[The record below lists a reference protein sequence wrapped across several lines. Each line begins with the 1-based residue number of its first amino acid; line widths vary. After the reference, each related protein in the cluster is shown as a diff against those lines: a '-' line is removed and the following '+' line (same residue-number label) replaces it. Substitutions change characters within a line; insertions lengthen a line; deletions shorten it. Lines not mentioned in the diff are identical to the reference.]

1 MNLLD
6 RYVFAALLRGAA
18 PVLLGLLGLFGFIE
32 LAEQLEDAGRGAFG
46 TLDALRVVA
55 ARLPRIGIELLPVTC
70 LLGTVIGLGAL
81 ANQSEIVAMSACG
94 IGAARLVRPLW
105 MLVGG
110 IVLAALLLQQLAI
123 PALEFQAAELR
134 ARALAQVSERDGEH
148 WTRSESSL
156 IRIGAVRFGLMP
168 EDIEIYQFDERG
180 QVAALMQAARADLL
194 RPDEWLLQ
202 DVVAIRFDEDAA
214 RRQRFDRLAWR
225 SGLGAEQLGALLQAD
240 HALAPTDLIGYIG
253 HLESNGLDAH
263 RYRVLLW
270 RQASLPLG
278 LIAMALL
285 GAPFA
290 MGSTRLMSTGARVA
304 LGGTLGMGFYLL
316 EQLSMQLGLLYRL
329 PAWATGLA
337 PDLLALLAALAA
349 LAWKR

>member
-6 RYVFAALLRGAA
+6 RYIFAALLRGGA

-81 ANQSEIVAMSACG
+81 ANQSEIVAMGACG
-94 IGAARLVRPLW
+94 IGAARLVRSLW
-105 MLVGG
+105 ILVGG

-194 RPDEWLLQ
+194 RPEEWLLQ
-202 DVVAIRFDEDAA
+202 DVEAVRFDKDAA
-214 RRQRFDRLAWR
+214 RRERFDRLAWR

-304 LGGTLGMGFYLL
+304 LGATLGMGFYLL

-337 PDLLALLAALAA
+337 PDLLALLAALTA

>member
-1 MNLLD
+1 MRLLD
-6 RYVFAALLRGAA
+6 RYVFAALLRGGA

-32 LAEQLEDAGRGAFG
+32 LAEQLEDVGRGSFG

-55 ARLPRIGIELLPVTC
+55 ARLPRIAIELLPITC
-70 LLGTVIGLGAL
+70 LLGTVIGLGFL
-81 ANQSEIVAMSACG
+81 AAQSEIVALGASG
-94 IGAARLVRPLW
+94 IGALRLARPLGL
-105 MLVGG
+105 LVGG
-110 IVLAALLLQQLAI
+110 MVLAALLLQQQAI

-134 ARALAQVSERDGEH
+134 AKALAQVSERDGEH

-168 EDIEIYQFDERG
+168 VDVEIYQFDGKGRIL
-180 QVAALMQAARADLL
+180 ALTQAARVDML
-194 RPDEWLLQ
+194 RPEEWLLQ
-202 DVVAIRFDEDAA
+202 DGAVLRFGEGAV
-214 RRQRFDRLAWR
+214 RRERFERLAWR
-225 SGLGAEQLGALLQAD
+225 SGISAEQLGALVQAE
-240 HALAPTDLIGYIG
+240 HALAPTDLAGYID
-253 HLESNGLDAH
+253 HLQDNGLDAH

-285 GAPFA
+285 GVPFA

-337 PDLLALLAALAA
+337 PDLLALLAALSA